1 MATTPWMTSDQIIA
15 SVKRKIAVPISQ
27 NLFSEDDL
35 LAFANEEMLVAQVP
49 SVLQWH
55 EEYYVYAEEIQ
66 LESGRN
72 RYPIPSRAI
81 GMRLRDVMWKD
92 QTGNLFEMT
101 RIDASDKAFYQ
112 QNVGANTAIH
122 KFYLENNDVVLT
134 PVTVA
139 NPNGSLVFY
148 FFLRPNTLVRDSR
161 AAIISSFHK
170 TITVTN
176 GSLSAGDTVII
187 GGVTFEAVSGAPS
200 GNQFQI
206 GGSSDI
212 TASNL
217 KNAIQSNG
225 IMSASVTI
233 NVVTLTYTDIKKEVS
248 SLSAGLSV
256 QSGITVECS
265 STIPT
270 NITSGSVVDILQTKP
285 GHKIL
290 TYDISAGTVSGSQI
304 TFSANDIPEETL
316 VGDYICTQYEC
327 IIPQLPTDLH
337 SGLAE
342 RTSARILAAM
352 GDREGLAVANQ
363 KIGEISL
370 KEGTLMDAR
379 VEGAPKKVN
388 ARHSILRY
396 QKMGT
401 KRRF

>member
-55 EEYYVYAEEIQ
+55 EEYYVYSEEIQ
-66 LESGRN
+66 LESGKN

-81 GMRLRDVMWKD
+81 GMRLRDVMYKNQNGD
-92 QTGNLFEMT
+92 LTEMT
-101 RIDASDKAFYQ
+101 RIDASDKAFFQ

-134 PVTVA
+134 PVTIS
-139 NPNGSLVFY
+139 NPTGSLVFY
-148 FFLRPNTLVRDSR
+148 FFLRPNSLVRDSR

-170 TITVTN
+170 SITVTN

-187 GGVTFEAVSGAPS
+187 DGISFEAVAGAPS

-206 GGSSDI
+206 GGTSDI
-212 TASNL
+212 SATNL
-217 KNAIQSNG
+217 KNAIQTNG
-225 IMSASVTI
+225 IMTASVTT
-233 NVVTLTYTDIKKEVS
+233 NVVKLTYSDIKKAVS
-248 SLSAGLSV
+248 SLSSGLSV
-256 QSGITVECS
+256 QSGVTAECS
-265 STIPT
+265 AAIPS
-270 NITSGSVVDILQTKP
+270 NITTGSVVDILQTKP

-290 TYDISAGTVSGSQI
+290 TYDISAGTVSGSEI
-304 TFSANDIPEETL
+304 TFASGDIPEDTA
-316 VGDYICTQYEC
+316 VGDYVCTQYEC

-363 KIGEISL
+363 KIGEISM

-379 VEGAPKKVN
+379 VEGAPRKVN
-388 ARHSILRY
+388 ARHSILRHSS
-396 QKMGT
+396 MGT